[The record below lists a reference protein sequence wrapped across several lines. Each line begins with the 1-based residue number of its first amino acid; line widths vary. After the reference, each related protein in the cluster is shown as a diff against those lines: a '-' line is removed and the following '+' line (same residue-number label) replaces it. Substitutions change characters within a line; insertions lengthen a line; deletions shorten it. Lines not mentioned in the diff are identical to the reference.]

1 MSERQGQ
8 GGAGIVEFLPR
19 PIRPEDVPQVHAL
32 IGACYREYGLTMN
45 LDDDCEKHI
54 REPVGYFRA
63 HGGEYWVVP
72 VDGRVMATVAMTVD
86 LGPVP
91 PVAELKSMYVD
102 RSLRRRGLGRRL
114 VNLVLDAA
122 RAAGCGEVELWSDT
136 RFEAAH
142 AMYESVGFVRCG
154 RRVLQ
159 DSNTSAEY
167 GYRRAL

>member
-1 MSERQGQ
+1 M
-8 GGAGIVEFLPR
+8 GAPQEKGNGETVEFCPR
-19 PIRPEDVPQVHAL
+19 PIRPVDVPQVLAL
-32 IGACYREYGLTMN
+32 IGDCYREYGLTLN

-86 LGPVP
+86 PGPAP

-102 RSLRRRGLGRRL
+102 RTLRRRGMGSRL

-136 RFEAAH
+136 RFTAAH
-142 AMYESVGFVRCG
+142 AMYESLGFVRSG
-154 RRVLQ
+154 WRELN
-159 DSNTSAEY
+159 DSNNSAEY
-167 GYRRAL
+167 GYRLRL